1 MQVPR
6 LDRMSLMKHLAEN
19 FQLYPEVQGGVPV
32 GKFTSAR
39 WRIDWTGL
47 QDWIDSRN
55 IQNGTTMTLES

>member
-1 MQVPR
+1 
-6 LDRMSLMKHLAEN
+6 MSLLKHLAEN

-32 GKFTSAR
+32 GKFTSAS
-39 WRIDWTGL
+39 WRIDWIGL